1 MRLFIAIQFDPHF
14 KTALTTAQESLR
26 QGGYRGHFTDV
37 RNLHLTLAFIGEYS
51 DPDRVLDAMEQVQ
64 FAPFALR
71 MSGYIGNYNDLL
83 WAGMEPNPALDKLVK
98 QLRHALAT
106 EQIPFDRK
114 KFNPH
119 ITLLRRAQISREN
132 PFRFSDVKVGHAELT
147 VRNVSLMRS
156 DFGKR
161 GAVYTEVGAVSGQ
174 ES

>member
-14 KTALTTAQESLR
+14 KTALTAAQESLR
-26 QGGYRGHFTDV
+26 QGGYRGHFTDI
-37 RNLHLTLAFIGEYS
+37 RNFHLTLAFIGEYS

-71 MSGYIGNYNDLL
+71 MSGYIGNYYDLL
-83 WAGMEPNPALDKLVK
+83 WAGMEPNSALDKLVK

-132 PFRFSDVKVGHAELT
+132 PFRFSDVKVSQAEMT
-147 VRNVSLMRS
+147 VHSISLMRS

-161 GAVYTEVGAVSGQ
+161 GAVYSEIGAIIGK
-174 ES
+174 E